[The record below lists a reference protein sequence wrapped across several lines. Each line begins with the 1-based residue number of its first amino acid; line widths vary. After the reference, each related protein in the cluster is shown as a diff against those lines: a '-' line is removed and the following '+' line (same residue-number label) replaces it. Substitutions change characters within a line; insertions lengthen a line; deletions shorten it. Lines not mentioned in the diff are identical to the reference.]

1 MISVKSDFEEKKI
14 DIDILLNHINEVSI
28 YKGANVHKVAILK
41 SSFMLLLY
49 NTIESTISL
58 LLEKVHE
65 TASIHNY
72 GELSDKLKLLFV
84 EYYFV
89 SQSGNKHKQHLDMI
103 MLNSAQ
109 FPSFNEFDKRV
120 KTFSGN
126 LDAREID
133 NVLSKYGIGKIQS
146 EKREKLLIVKN
157 LRNKIA
163 HGEVMFKESCRNL
176 TISELDQIRNA
187 TVLAMQDAIAKTEH
201 FIEQSRY
208 LKQGG

>member
-1 MISVKSDFEEKKI
+1 MISVKSDFEEKNI
-14 DIDILLNHINEVSI
+14 DIDILLNHINEVSLS
-28 YKGANVHKVAILK
+28 KGGNVHKVAILK

-49 NTIESTISL
+49 NTIESTVSL

-65 TASIHNY
+65 TIAAHNY
-72 GELSDKLKLLFV
+72 SELSDKLKLLFV

-89 SQSGNKHKQHLDMI
+89 GQSGNKHKQYLDMI

-109 FPSFNEFDKRV
+109 FPSFNEFGKRV

-133 NVLSKYGIGKIQS
+133 NVLSRYGIGKIQS
-146 EKREKLLIVKN
+146 DKREKLLIVKN

-176 TISELDQIRNA
+176 TISELDQIRDA
-187 TVLAMQDAIAKTEH
+187 TVLAMQDAIEKTEY

>member
-14 DIDILLNHINEVSI
+14 DIEILLNHINEVSLS
-28 YKGANVHKVAILK
+28 KGSNVHKVAILK

-49 NTIESTISL
+49 NTIESTISSI
-58 LLEKVHE
+58 LEKVHE

-89 SQSGNKHKQHLDMI
+89 SQNGNKHKQSLDMVI
-103 MLNSAQ
+103 LNSAQ
-109 FPSFNEFDKRV
+109 FPSFAEFGKRV
-120 KTFSGN
+120 KSFSGN
-126 LDAREID
+126 LDAREI
-133 NVLSKYGIGKIQS
+133 NKVLSKYGIGEIQS
-146 EKREKLLIVKN
+146 KKRDKLLIVKN

-176 TISELDQIRNA
+176 TISELDQIRDA
-187 TVLAMQDAIAKTEH
+187 TELAMQDAIAKAEH
-201 FIEQSRY
+201 FIEQTRY